1 MSRIHSSWVLVGC
14 SSALMRGTD
23 ADLAVWLAEHGL
35 PAQRLDGGL
44 AALHVLRQHARTATE
59 ALATG
64 RMPTAADLDALNAA
78 LGGPPGRL
86 ALVGAETPRPQL
98 AFQTDADDAVLTAF
112 RVALSFA
119 TFLESGDRQRL
130 KLCANPGCGFAF
142 VDTSINGTCRWCY
155 MRYCGNRLK
164 ARAFRRRRLKHG
176 VDSAVARPYPGGA
189 FEGGRVATAQPV
201 PSDGAREMQRRENVF
216 NALALGLVIASA
228 IVFLAAPAFGFF
240 TRGARISLMFSL
252 VTLVLGL
259 TCLLDAWLLKQHKP
273 TFDVTLPPPIS
284 GWIGG
289 VAAIAAGWLIG
300 TTIFN

>member
-23 ADLAVWLAEHGL
+23 ADLAVWLAEHEL
-35 PAQRLDGGL
+35 PAQCLDGSL

-59 ALATG
+59 EAGHGAHADRRRSG
-64 RMPTAADLDALNAA
+64 RAQCHARRSAW
-78 LGGPPGRL
+78 
-86 ALVGAETPRPQL
+86 ALVLVDAETPRPQL
-98 AFQTDADDAVLTAF
+98 AFQTDADD
-112 RVALSFA
+112 
-119 TFLESGDRQRL
+119 
-130 KLCANPGCGFAF
+130 
-142 VDTSINGTCRWCY
+142 

>member
-1 MSRIHSSWVLVGC
+1 
-14 SSALMRGTD
+14 
-23 ADLAVWLAEHGL
+23 
-35 PAQRLDGGL
+35 
-44 AALHVLRQHARTATE
+44 
-59 ALATG
+59 
-64 RMPTAADLDALNAA
+64 
-78 LGGPPGRL
+78 
-86 ALVGAETPRPQL
+86 
-98 AFQTDADDAVLTAF
+98 
-112 RVALSFA
+112 
-119 TFLESGDRQRL
+119 
-130 KLCANPGCGFAF
+130 
-142 VDTSINGTCRWCY
+142 

>member
-1 MSRIHSSWVLVGC
+1 LGAWCRSTLRRRGLSSPSRQTLTTC
-14 SSALMRGTD
+14 A
-23 ADLAVWLAEHGL
+23 
-35 PAQRLDGGL
+35 
-44 AALHVLRQHARTATE
+44 
-59 ALATG
+59 
-64 RMPTAADLDALNAA
+64 TAAIASRHVPFADA
-78 LGGPPGRL
+78 
-86 ALVGAETPRPQL
+86 
-98 AFQTDADDAVLTAF
+98 
-112 RVALSFA
+112 
-119 TFLESGDRQRL
+119 RL
-130 KLCANPGCGFAF
+130 KQ
-142 VDTSINGTCRWCY
+142 
-155 MRYCGNRLK
+155 
-164 ARAFRRRRLKHG
+164 G

-289 VAAIAAGWLIG
+289 VAAIAAEWL
-300 TTIFN
+300 T